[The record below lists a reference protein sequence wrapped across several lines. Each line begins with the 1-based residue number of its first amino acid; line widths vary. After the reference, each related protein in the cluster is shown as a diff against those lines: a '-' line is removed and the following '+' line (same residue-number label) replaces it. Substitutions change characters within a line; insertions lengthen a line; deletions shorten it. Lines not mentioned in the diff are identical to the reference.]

1 MVDLWM
7 DGCVDVW
14 VVKWMDE
21 WMGVCVGGW
30 MDGWVSSMWS
40 IHTVVYDSP

>member
-1 MVDLWM
+1 M

-21 WMGVCVGGW
+21 WMCVCVGGW

-40 IHTVVYDSP
+40 MHTVVYESP